1 MKRNG
6 FTLIELLVVV
16 AIIGILAAVGVV
28 AYSGYTTGAKLKTAK
43 QNLKTLSNTYVQKG
57 EIMFFNLGGEN
68 KTAILSNIGDND
80 GNDKNEW
87 VFIDSPVNY

>member
-1 MKRNG
+1 MPAQNVPKIDPTKTRMVN
-6 FTLIELLVVV
+6 FRTK
-16 AIIGILAAVGVV
+16 AVTINASKAPTSSFNITRG
-28 AYSGYTTGAKLKTAK
+28 GT
-43 QNLKTLSNTYVQKG
+43 KTLSNNYVQKG

-87 VFIDSPVNY
+87 VFIDSPINY

>member
-1 MKRNG
+1 MAQLWHMRQ
-6 FTLIELLVVV
+6 
-16 AIIGILAAVGVV
+16 AISFIIMGILKILTMVIMQLHQKHHQAHLILLE
-28 AYSGYTTGAKLKTAK
+28 GAH
-43 QNLKTLSNTYVQKG
+43 KTLSNTYVQKG

-87 VFIDSPVNY
+87 VFIDSPINY